1 MMKSSKELNE
11 ELVSDL
17 CELTVISQLI
27 KIKYGDEP
35 DVNNPDYIRVL
46 QLVSLY
52 EDSCRSI
59 HKRIIQL
66 KKLEEQR

>member
-1 MMKSSKELNE
+1 MMKSSKQLNE

-17 CELTVISQLI
+17 CELTVIKELI
-27 KIKYGDEP
+27 KIKYGDES

-52 EDSCRSI
+52 EDSCR
-59 HKRIIQL
+59 
-66 KKLEEQR
+66 